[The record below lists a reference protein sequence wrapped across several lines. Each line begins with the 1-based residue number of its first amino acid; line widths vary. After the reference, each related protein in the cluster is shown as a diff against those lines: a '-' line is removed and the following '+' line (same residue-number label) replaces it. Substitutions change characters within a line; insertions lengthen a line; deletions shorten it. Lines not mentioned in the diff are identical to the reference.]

1 MASLYALTTEFR
13 QTIDE
18 MFDEDGV
25 MTPRFEELHGQ
36 ISDKLSQVAAYI
48 LNTELEVEQATAV
61 IKRVTALRETQNK
74 KSERLK
80 KYLADHMKAVGRT
93 EFLADDGSF
102 KVKLYLNRDKSV
114 LLEEDAKFPSEFYDD
129 PKPPE
134 PSKSKIKQALLEGK
148 EIEGASIVSKDRLT
162 FK

>member
-1 MASLYALTTEFR
+1 MPSLYALTMEFR

-25 MTPRFEELHGQ
+25 MTPRFEELHDQ

-48 LNTELEVEQATAV
+48 LNTELEAEQATVV
-61 IKRVTALRETQNK
+61 IKRVMALREAQNK
-74 KSERLK
+74 KAERMK

-114 LLEEDAKFPSEFYDD
+114 LLEEDAKFPSEFYDE

-134 PSKSKIKQALLEGK
+134 PSKSK
-148 EIEGASIVSKDRLT
+148 SS
-162 FK
+162 

>member
-1 MASLYALTTEFR
+1 MASLYALTNEFR
-13 QTIDE
+13 QSIDE

-25 MTPRFEELHGQ
+25 MTPRFEELHDQ

-48 LNTELEVEQATAV
+48 LNTELEVEQANAV
-61 IKRVTALRETQNK
+61 LKRVTALRDAHKK

-80 KYLADHMKAVGRT
+80 KYLTEQMRAVGRT

-102 KVKLYLNRDKSV
+102 KVKLYLNRDSSV
-114 LLEEDAKFPSEFYDD
+114 VIEDEATFPPEFYDE

-134 PSKSKIKQALLEGK
+134 VSKSKVKQALMDGK
-148 EIEGASIVSKDRLT
+148 EIEGAHIVTKDRLT
-162 FK
+162 IK

>member
-1 MASLYALTTEFR
+1 MASLYALTNEFR

-25 MTPRFEELHGQ
+25 MTPRFEELHEQ
-36 ISDKLSQVAAYI
+36 ISDKLSSIAAYI
-48 LNTELEVEQATAV
+48 LNTELEADQATVV
-61 IKRVTALRETQNK
+61 IKRVTALRDAHKK

-93 EFLADDGSF
+93 EILADDGSF
-102 KVKLYLNRDKSV
+102 KVKLYLNRDQSV
-114 LLEEDAKFPSEFYDD
+114 VIEAGAHFPPELCED

-134 PSKSKIKQALLEGK
+134 PSKSKIKQALLDGK
-148 EIEGASIVSKDRLT
+148 EIKGASIVSKDRLT
-162 FK
+162 IK

>member
-1 MASLYALTTEFR
+1 MASLYALTNEFR
-13 QTIDE
+13 QHLDE

-25 MTPRFEELHGQ
+25 MTPRFEELHDQ

-48 LNTELEVEQATAV
+48 LNTELEAEQATAV
-61 IKRVTALRETQNK
+61 LKRVTALRESQKK

-80 KYLADHMKAVGRT
+80 KYLADHMRAVGRT

-102 KVKLYLNRDKSV
+102 KVKLYLNRDSSV
-114 LLEEDAKFPSEFYDD
+114 VIETDATFPPELCED

-134 PSKSKIKQALLEGK
+134 PSKSKIKQALIDGK
-148 EIEGASIVSKDRLT
+148 EIEGAHIVTKDRLT
-162 FK
+162 IK